1 MNEMTKQEKIIDVK
15 SKYVKQSKLK
25 EIWRQFKKNKGA
37 VVGLIVFILIVIIAI
52 ASNFIY
58 DFKADITALNL
69 ASRLQPPSAAHPFGT
84 DHMGRDVMARILYGS
99 RYSLIIGVVAVA
111 IAICFGTIMG
121 AVAGYFGGRIETII
135 MRFVEMF
142 LMVPSLLL
150 AIVIVAVFGVSL
162 INLMLALGITTIPYF
177 ARNARASVMTV
188 RENEF
193 VEAAR
198 AIGAPDI
205 VIIFKHVLP
214 NALSPIMVQASSRVA
229 GCITQAATF
238 SFLGLGVPAPTPEW
252 GAMLSDAR
260 QYMREYPHLII
271 FPGLAIIVTVMA
283 INLIGDGLRDA
294 LDPKLK
300 R

>member
-1 MNEMTKQEKIIDVK
+1 MSETTIQNKKGDPASKSAKQGKSNEVWNQ
-15 SKYVKQSKLK
+15 Y
-25 EIWRQFKKNKGA
+25 KKNKGA
-37 VVGLIVFILIVIIAI
+37 VIGLAVFLLIILISIV
-52 ASNFIY
+52 SSFIY
-58 DFKADITALNL
+58 DYKTDITAMNVMNL
-69 ASRLQPPSAAHPFGT
+69 LQKPSFAHPFGT
-84 DHMGRDVMARILYGS
+84 DHMGRDVMARVLYGS
-99 RYSLIIGVVAVA
+99 RYSLIIGITSVA
-111 IAICFGTIMG
+111 IAIFFGTFMG
-121 AVAGYFGGRIETII
+121 AVAGYYGGKIETVI
-135 MRFVEMF
+135 MRLVEIF

-150 AIVIVAVFGVSL
+150 AIVIVAVFGVSMPNL
-162 INLMLALGITTIPYF
+162 IFALGVTTVPYF

-188 RENEF
+188 RECEY

-198 AIGAPDI
+198 AVGAKDFT
-205 VIIFKHVLP
+205 IIFTHVLP

-238 SFLGLGVPAPTPEW
+238 SFLGLGVPVPTPEW